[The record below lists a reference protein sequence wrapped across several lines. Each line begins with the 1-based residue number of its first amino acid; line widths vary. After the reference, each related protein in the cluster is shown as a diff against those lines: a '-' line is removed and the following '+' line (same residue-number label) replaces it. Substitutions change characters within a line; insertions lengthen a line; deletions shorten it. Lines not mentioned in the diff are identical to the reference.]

1 MSILVES
8 SPVAMGMTSRDRT
21 SLTGASPSK
30 QQRLDDETCH
40 LDTNLNPPSYPDL
53 SRSPSMGETFV
64 SADGPLSSSEEDDD
78 SSDDDEDVLRT
89 RDPVRSPSLNSAT
102 AMPMEGRSEIRPMS
116 PGEGPSGSTSI
127 SVSMG
132 SNGDES
138 GERSLSEPSILVTIV
153 PEKKG
158 IFLKHSEYEIKSKA
172 YDTEVKR
179 RYKDFV
185 TLHSYLVQ
193 KYPYRLIPSLP
204 PKQLMVDSLLEERR
218 RGLQTWLAI
227 IAMHPVL
234 GSSPMLVT
242 FLSDKTPDHL
252 FRMRV
257 AFEKQVD
264 EFSRLRTDVDLPLE
278 DQEKLAASRDRLRKV
293 LHSLHRLRKIFDE
306 QAFRLEQQARDMA
319 EVDLILQGLE
329 VREVF
334 GEKTFD
340 EMSNSA
346 QAVSKHSDRYVQL
359 QRNAINER
367 IHVLMELLAAHNEL
381 CDRVEKGIF
390 AEYQKALSKSLNI
403 SKIKMKS
410 VIRGSGPDNV
420 STLAQREVA
429 QCGEADALGR
439 RCAFALHCVR
449 SESSLA
455 EKYLQSLPAIL
466 LAYASEESQYHSK
479 MSKIWHR
486 LVVSESSKLC

>member
-1 MSILVES
+1 M
-8 SPVAMGMTSRDRT
+8 
-21 SLTGASPSK
+21 
-30 QQRLDDETCH
+30 
-40 LDTNLNPPSYPDL
+40 
-53 SRSPSMGETFV
+53 
-64 SADGPLSSSEEDDD
+64 
-78 SSDDDEDVLRT
+78 
-89 RDPVRSPSLNSAT
+89 
-102 AMPMEGRSEIRPMS
+102 
-116 PGEGPSGSTSI
+116 
-127 SVSMG
+127 
-132 SNGDES
+132 
-138 GERSLSEPSILVTIV
+138 
-153 PEKKG
+153 
-158 IFLKHSEYEIKSKA
+158 
-172 YDTEVKR
+172 
-179 RYKDFV
+179 
-185 TLHSYLVQ
+185 
-193 KYPYRLIPSLP
+193 IPSLP

-242 FLSDKTPDHL
+242 FLRDKTPDHL

-346 QAVSKHSDRYVQL
+346 QAVSKHSERYVQL

-367 IHVLMELLAAHNEL
+367 IHVLMELLAAH
-381 CDRVEKGIF
+381 K
-390 AEYQKALSKSLNI
+390 
-403 SKIKMKS
+403 
-410 VIRGSGPDNV
+410 
-420 STLAQREVA
+420 
-429 QCGEADALGR
+429 
-439 RCAFALHCVR
+439 
-449 SESSLA
+449 
-455 EKYLQSLPAIL
+455 
-466 LAYASEESQYHSK
+466 
-479 MSKIWHR
+479 
-486 LVVSESSKLC
+486 